1 MIDDNMGKGSRR
13 TRTVVHGAWAVE
25 RMLSEGRLPLDG
37 RTRLAKALNHLR
49 RELIQAIGGYPS
61 PQQKLLVER
70 IVRKVLVLDTIDRHV
85 EEQGIFTG
93 DGTLIPVLQKAY
105 LGWSNSVRRDLEVL
119 GLRRQVKEITSTDL
133 DRYLNQRAKDGE
145 DEEGS

>member
-1 MIDDNMGKGSRR
+1 MSNSRR
-13 TRTVVHGAWAVE
+13 RRTTTHGAWAVE
-25 RMLSEGRLPLDG
+25 RALTDRMRPLDG

-49 RELIQAIGGYPS
+49 QDLVQTIGGDPS
-61 PQQKLLVER
+61 PQQSILIER
-70 IVRKVLVLDTIDRHV
+70 IIRKVLVLDTIDRHV
-85 EEQGIFTG
+85 EEQGLFTG

>member
-1 MIDDNMGKGSRR
+1 MR
-13 TRTVVHGAWAVE
+13 
-25 RMLSEGRLPLDG
+25 PLDG

-49 RELIQAIGGYPS
+49 QDLVQTIGGDPS
-61 PQQKLLVER
+61 PQQSILIER
-70 IVRKVLVLDTIDRHV
+70 IIRKVLVLDTIDRHV
-85 EEQGIFTG
+85 EETG
-93 DGTLIPVLQKAY
+93 PFADGTLIPVLQKAY

-133 DRYLNQRAKDGE
+133 NRYLDQRAKDGE